1 MNFALDFL
9 AQLFEKKIEYSTIN
23 TYRLA
28 LSSYHDKAD
37 NQPVSKHPKVCNFIT
52 GAFNRNPLKPR
63 YVFIWDIEQ
72 VLMFIRRRSNN
83 SELSDRNINLKLEML
98 LFLTSAGRCQEIC
111 YLNIKFMVTSSFFK
125 IFFTKVTKSWT
136 KGKPPPCLEF
146 HEYSDDE
153 KLFVV
158 AGIDEYLGR
167 SAPWCTQGQD
177 QLLLSHMIPYK
188 E

>member
-1 MNFALDFL
+1 
-9 AQLFEKKIEYSTIN
+9 
-23 TYRLA
+23 
-28 LSSYHDKAD
+28 
-37 NQPVSKHPKVCNFIT
+37 
-52 GAFNRNPLKPR
+52 
-63 YVFIWDIEQ
+63 
-72 VLMFIRRRSNN
+72 
-83 SELSDRNINLKLEML
+83 ML

-125 IFFTKVTKSWT
+125 IFFTKVTKSWK